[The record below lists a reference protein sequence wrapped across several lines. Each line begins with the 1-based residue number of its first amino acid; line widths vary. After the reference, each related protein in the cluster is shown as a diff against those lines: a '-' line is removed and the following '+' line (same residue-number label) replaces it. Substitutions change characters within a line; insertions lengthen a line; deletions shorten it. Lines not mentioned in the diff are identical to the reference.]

1 MKKNVC
7 NAVGPWWP
15 FSVLLWMA
23 IQKEK
28 KINRF
33 RNEEIIELAKTT
45 EKGKDK
51 NKYKNKF
58 KNKTIIDQTIT
69 DKVWKVARN
78 AFT

>member
-1 MKKNVC
+1 MMTI
-7 NAVGPWWP
+7 
-15 FSVLLWMA
+15 FSALMDGNS
-23 IQKEK
+23 KGK